1 MKACLQMEAGFLMF
15 NAPTAV
21 VLDTSG
27 TGFRF
32 GRIPIQAVRPK
43 KNKSTAHM
51 KKEYWKPA
59 AAHGFPSYVHS
70 VPKGS
75 LSFVLFVRIEETL
88 LDT

>member
-1 MKACLQMEAGFLMF
+1 MF

-43 KNKSTAHM
+43 KNKGTAHM

-59 AAHGFPSYVHS
+59 AAHGFPSYMYIAYQKGLFHS
-70 VPKGS
+70 YFLYESKRPFCIPS
-75 LSFVLFVRIEETL
+75 N
-88 LDT
+88 